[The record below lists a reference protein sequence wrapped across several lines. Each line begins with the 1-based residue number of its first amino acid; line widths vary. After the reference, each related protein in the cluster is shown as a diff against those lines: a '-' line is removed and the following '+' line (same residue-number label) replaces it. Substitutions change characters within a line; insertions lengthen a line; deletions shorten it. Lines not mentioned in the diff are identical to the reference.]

1 MPEMFSKLSTAE
13 GEGGKEGESK
23 DGEAKEGEGGA
34 KESKRQT
41 RGGKKGGSKKKE
53 KSDNEPAIKL
63 ASSSRGKR
71 TTTLVFGLSTCGKS
85 TDPTRHSVGKRS

>member
-23 DGEAKEGEGGA
+23 DGEAKEGEGGT

-85 TDPTRHSVGKRS
+85 SNPTGLHSKRS